1 MEKKYSFAALLAVIA
16 FSIVFGMVLG
26 GRLNAPQGMFAAR
39 NGIVLAQNPLVGPGA
54 APADF
59 ADIAEAAIPA
69 VVSVTNTSVAKNEE
83 EQGGGGPDDPF
94 FYWFFGRPNND
105 EDRQP
110 RRPQPEQS
118 FG

>member
-16 FSIVFGMVLG
+16 ISIVFGMVLG

-39 NGIVLAQNPLVGPGA
+39 PGIVLAQNPLVGPGA

-69 VVSVTNTSVAKNEE
+69 VVSVTNTSVAKNDE
-83 EQGGGGPDDPF
+83 EQNGTPDDPF
-94 FYWFFGRPNND
+94 FYWFFGRPNDDNS
-105 EDRQP
+105 QP
-110 RRPQPEQS
+110 RRQQPE
-118 FG
+118 